1 MEEEV
6 KNTVDNSVNNL
17 EEISAF
23 VINYLD
29 ELLTNMHLEVKITA
43 KFHNDQ
49 IIINMDS
56 NNNAIL
62 IGKDGRTL
70 KALQM
75 IVCKHTYQQLKIYP
89 NVVLNVNNYQEQRE
103 ENLIR
108 LAKKIVSDVKKSKNA
123 VELDNMNSYERRII
137 HNALKDDKEISTVSV
152 GEEPNRHIVIKY
164 IEKKED

>member
-43 KFHNDQ
+43 KFCNDQ

-108 LAKKIVSDVKKSKNA
+108 LAKKIASDVKKSKNS
-123 VELDNMNSYERRII
+123 VEIDNMNSYERRII
-137 HNALKDDKEISTVSV
+137 HNALNDEKEISTVSV
-152 GEEPNRHIVIKY
+152 GEEPNRHIVIKF

>member
-1 MEEEV
+1 MEVEV

-23 VINYLD
+23 IINYLD

-43 KFHNDQ
+43 KFCNDQ

-108 LAKKIVSDVKKSKNA
+108 LAKKIASDVKKSKNA

-137 HNALKDDKEISTVSV
+137 HNALKDEKEISTVSV
-152 GEEPNRHIVIKY
+152 GEEPNRHIVIKF
-164 IEKKED
+164 IEKKDD

>member
-29 ELLTNMHLEVKITA
+29 ELLTNMHLEVKISS
-43 KFHNDQ
+43 KFCNDQ

-89 NVVLNVNNYQEQRE
+89 NIILNVNNYQEQRE

-108 LAKKIVSDVKKSKNA
+108 LAKKMANDVKKTKNA

-137 HNALKDDKEISTVSV
+137 HNALKAEKEISTVSV
-152 GEEPNRHIVIKY
+152 GEEPNRHIVIKF

>member
-17 EEISAF
+17 EKISAF

-29 ELLTNMHLEVKITA
+29 ELLTSMHLEVKMVA

-75 IVCKHTYQQLKIYP
+75 VVCKHTYQQLKIYP
-89 NVVLNVNNYQEQRE
+89 NVNNYQEQRE

-108 LAKKIVSDVKKSKNA
+108 LAKKVANDVKKTKNA

-137 HNALKDDKEISTVSV
+137 HNALKDEKEISTISV
-152 GEEPNRHIVIKY
+152 GEEPNRHIVIKF
-164 IEKKED
+164 IENQED

>member
-108 LAKKIVSDVKKSKNA
+108 LAKKIASDVKKSKNA

-137 HNALKDDKEISTVSV
+137 HNALKDEKEISTVSV
-152 GEEPNRHIVIKY
+152 GEEPNRHMVVKY

>member
-1 MEEEV
+1 MV
-6 KNTVDNSVNNL
+6 
-17 EEISAF
+17 
-23 VINYLD
+23 
-29 ELLTNMHLEVKITA
+29 A

-75 IVCKHTYQQLKIYP
+75 VVCKHTYQQLKIYP

-108 LAKKIVSDVKKSKNA
+108 LAKKVANDVKKTKNA

-137 HNALKDDKEISTVSV
+137 HNALILKVFLL
-152 GEEPNRHIVIKY
+152 
-164 IEKKED
+164 

>member
-1 MEEEV
+1 M
-6 KNTVDNSVNNL
+6 KNL
-17 EEISAF
+17 EKISAF

-29 ELLTNMHLEVKITA
+29 ELLTSMHLEVKMVA

-75 IVCKHTYQQLKIYP
+75 VVCLTK
-89 NVVLNVNNYQEQRE
+89 
-103 ENLIR
+103 
-108 LAKKIVSDVKKSKNA
+108 
-123 VELDNMNSYERRII
+123 RII
-137 HNALKDDKEISTVSV
+137 INKNIFPSNAISHAFHPYTFVS
-152 GEEPNRHIVIKY
+152 PPIRNCKMSLQAYANTSTTRRRA
-164 IEKKED
+164 

>member
-108 LAKKIVSDVKKSKNA
+108 LAKKIASDVKKSKNA

-152 GEEPNRHIVIKY
+152 GEEPNRHIVVKY

>member
-1 MEEEV
+1 MEVEV

-43 KFHNDQ
+43 KFCNDQ

-62 IGKDGRTL
+62 IGKDGRTI
-70 KALQM
+70 KA
-75 IVCKHTYQQLKIYP
+75 
-89 NVVLNVNNYQEQRE
+89 
-103 ENLIR
+103 
-108 LAKKIVSDVKKSKNA
+108 
-123 VELDNMNSYERRII
+123 
-137 HNALKDDKEISTVSV
+137 
-152 GEEPNRHIVIKY
+152 
-164 IEKKED
+164 

>member
-6 KNTVDNSVNNL
+6 KNAVDNSVNNL

-29 ELLTNMHLEVKITA
+29 ELLKNMHLEVKISA
-43 KFHNDQ
+43 KFNNDQ

-89 NVVLNVNNYQEQRE
+89 GCSIHQTEHQSLERH
-103 ENLIR
+103 NL
-108 LAKKIVSDVKKSKNA
+108 VS
-123 VELDNMNSYERRII
+123 
-137 HNALKDDKEISTVSV
+137 
-152 GEEPNRHIVIKY
+152 
-164 IEKKED
+164 

>member
-17 EEISAF
+17 EKISAF

-29 ELLTNMHLEVKITA
+29 ELLTSMHLEVKMVA

-75 IVCKHTYQQLKIYP
+75 VVCKHTYQQLKIYP

-108 LAKKIVSDVKKSKNA
+108 LAKKVANDVKKTKNA

-137 HNALKDDKEISTVSV
+137 HNALKDEKEIST
-152 GEEPNRHIVIKY
+152 I
-164 IEKKED
+164 

>member
-29 ELLTNMHLEVKITA
+29 ELLTNMHLEVKISA

>member
-29 ELLTNMHLEVKITA
+29 ELLTNMHLEVKISA

-89 NVVLNVNNYQEQRE
+89 NVVLNVNNYQEQIE

-108 LAKKIVSDVKKSKNA
+108 LAKKIASDVKKSKNA
-123 VELDNMNSYERRII
+123 VELDNMNYYERRII
-137 HNALKDDKEISTVSV
+137 HNALKDEKEISTVSV
-152 GEEPNRHIVIKY
+152 GEEPNRHIVIKF

>member
-1 MEEEV
+1 MEVEV

-43 KFHNDQ
+43 KFCNDQ

-108 LAKKIVSDVKKSKNA
+108 LAKKIASDVKKSKNA

-137 HNALKDDKEISTVSV
+137 HNALKVEKEISTVSV
-152 GEEPNRHIVIKY
+152 GEEPNRHIVIKF
-164 IEKKED
+164 IENKED

>member
-29 ELLTNMHLEVKITA
+29 ELLTNMHLEVKISS

>member
-1 MEEEV
+1 MEKEV

-108 LAKKIVSDVKKSKNA
+108 LAKKIASDVKKSKNA

-137 HNALKDDKEISTVSV
+137 HNALKEETNLSTISV
-152 GEEPNRHIVIKY
+152 GEEPNRHIVVNY
-164 IEKKED
+164 VED

>member
-1 MEEEV
+1 MEVEV

-43 KFHNDQ
+43 KFCNDQ

-75 IVCKHTYQQLKIYP
+75 VVCKHTYQQLKIYP

-103 ENLIR
+103 
-108 LAKKIVSDVKKSKNA
+108 
-123 VELDNMNSYERRII
+123 
-137 HNALKDDKEISTVSV
+137 
-152 GEEPNRHIVIKY
+152 
-164 IEKKED
+164 

>member
-23 VINYLD
+23 IINYLD

-43 KFHNDQ
+43 KFCNDQ

-75 IVCKHTYQQLKIYP
+75 IICKHTYQQLKIYP

-108 LAKKIVSDVKKSKNA
+108 LAKKIASDVKKSKNA

-137 HNALKDDKEISTVSV
+137 HNALKDEKEISTVSV
-152 GEEPNRHIVIKY
+152 GEEPNRHIVIKF

>member
-29 ELLTNMHLEVKITA
+29 ELLTNMHLEVKMAA
-43 KFHNDQ
+43 KFCNDQ

-152 GEEPNRHIVIKY
+152 GEEPNRHIVIKF
-164 IEKKED
+164 IDKKED